1 MRFDLNLATHPYED
15 AKRFY
20 AQWIPT
26 LAILGALAIGLSWF
40 AYSQYAEYRRQNREL
55 DELKAKI
62 TEWEKVKAEAADVL
76 ARPDNSGTRDQ
87 AAYLNDLF
95 RRKAFSWTQVMADL
109 EKIMP
114 AQVQVASIKPTLT
127 PEGALEFTLIVNTRR
142 RDGAIELVRRMEGSP
157 RFAYPEIRAE
167 RAQTEGKSGG
177 AEYSLEIGAIYL
189 PVVASTSTIR
199 SSAIQSSATQSAP
212 TTIAKAVN

>member
-15 AKRFY
+15 SRRFY
-20 AQWIPT
+20 SQWIPA
-26 LAILGALAIGLSWF
+26 LAVLAALAIGLSWF

-55 DELKAKI
+55 SELQSQI
-62 TEWEKVKAEAADVL
+62 RDWEKVKAEATEVL

-127 PEGALEFTLIVNTRR
+127 PEGALEFSLIVNTRR
-142 RDGAIELVRRMEGSP
+142 RDHAIELVRRMEGSP
-157 RFAYPEIRAE
+157 RFVFPDIRAE
-167 RAQTEGKSGG
+167 RAQTEGKSGQPQ
-177 AEYSLEIGAIYL
+177 YSLEI
-189 PVVASTSTIR
+189 
-199 SSAIQSSATQSAP
+199 SALYRPETP
-212 TTIAKAVN
+212 KAVN

>member
-15 AKRFY
+15 SKRFY

-26 LAILGALAIGLSWF
+26 LAVLAALAIGLSWF

-55 DELKAKI
+55 NELQSKI
-62 TEWEKVKAEAADVL
+62 KEWEKVKTEAADVL

-114 AQVQVASIKPTLT
+114 AQVQVASIKPALT

-142 RDGAIELVRRMEGSP
+142 RDNGIELVRRMEGSP
-157 RFAYPEIRAE
+157 RFAYPQIRAE
-167 RAQTEGKSGG
+167 RAQAEGSTGQP
-177 AEYSLEIGAIYL
+177 EYSLEIGALYQPL
-189 PVVASTSTIR
+189 VAQTSAAQTSIAR
-199 SSAIQSSATQSAP
+199 PPA
-212 TTIAKAVN
+212 AKAVN

>member
-15 AKRFY
+15 SRRFY
-20 AQWIPT
+20 TQWIPA
-26 LAILGALAIGLSWF
+26 LAVLAALAIGLSWF
-40 AYSQYAEYRRQNREL
+40 AYSQYAEYRRQNQEL
-55 DELKAKI
+55 SDLQSQI
-62 TEWEKVKAEAADVL
+62 REWEKVKAEASEVL

-127 PEGALEFTLIVNTRR
+127 PEGALEFSLIVNTRR
-142 RDGAIELVRRMEGSP
+142 RDQAIELVRRMEGSP
-157 RFAYPEIRAE
+157 RFVFPEIRAE
-167 RAQTEGKSGG
+167 RTQAQG
-177 AEYSLEIGAIYL
+177 AAGQSEYSAEI
-189 PVVASTSTIR
+189 
-199 SSAIQSSATQSAP
+199 SALYRPETP
-212 TTIAKAVN
+212 KAVN

>member
-15 AKRFY
+15 SRRFY
-20 AQWIPT
+20 SQWVPALVL
-26 LAILGALAIGLSWF
+26 LAALAIGLSWF

-55 DELKAKI
+55 SELQSQI
-62 TEWEKVKAEAADVL
+62 REWEKVKAEATEVL
-76 ARPDNSGTRDQ
+76 GRPDNSGTRDQ

-127 PEGALEFTLIVNTRR
+127 PEGALEFSLIVNTRR
-142 RDGAIELVRRMEGSP
+142 RDQAIELVRRMEGSP
-157 RFAYPEIRAE
+157 RFVFPDIRAE
-167 RAQTEGKSGG
+167 RAQTEGKSGQ
-177 AEYSLEIGAIYL
+177 AEYSFEI
-189 PVVASTSTIR
+189 
-199 SSAIQSSATQSAP
+199 SALYRPATL
-212 TTIAKAVN
+212 KAVN